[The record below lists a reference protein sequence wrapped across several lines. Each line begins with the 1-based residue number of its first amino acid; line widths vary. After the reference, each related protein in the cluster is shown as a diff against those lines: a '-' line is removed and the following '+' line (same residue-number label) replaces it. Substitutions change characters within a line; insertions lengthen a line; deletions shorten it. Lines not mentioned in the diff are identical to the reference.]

1 MAPNPAYETI
11 LFERHGPVGLLT
23 LNRPDQLNAI
33 NGKMVAEIAALM
45 DALERDEECR
55 ALVVTG
61 AGRAFS
67 AGFDLKEGAAR
78 PWGTVATVRPVLQA
92 DFDFIMRFWHSPLP
106 TLAAVK
112 GYALAG
118 ACELAMAC
126 DITIAAKGARF
137 GEPELR
143 FGSGIIALLM
153 PWLAGPK
160 KAKEAIL
167 TGNDKISA
175 EEALAMG
182 LVNRV
187 VPEGE
192 EVETALAIAREIA
205 INDREKVRLTKQ
217 AINRSFSI
225 MGLEQALAQ
234 GLDADVQ
241 IEALE
246 TPEGKMFREIRQ
258 REGLKAALA
267 WRDARFAKSP
277 EAKSQKS

>member
-1 MAPNPAYETI
+1 MAYDTI
-11 LFERHGPVGLLT
+11 LFEMRGPVGLLT
-23 LNRPDQLNAI
+23 LNRPDKLNAI
-33 NGKMVAEIAALM
+33 NGKMVEEVGALF
-45 DALERDEECR
+45 DRVEKDPEVR

-67 AGFDLKEGAAR
+67 AGFDLAEGANR
-78 PWGTVATVRPVLQA
+78 PWNTVGDVRPVLQA

-106 TLAAVK
+106 TVAAVK

-126 DITIAAKGARF
+126 DITIAATGSRF

-143 FGSGIIALLM
+143 FGSGIVALLM
-153 PWLAGPK
+153 PWLSGPK
-160 KAKEAIL
+160 RAKEAIL

-192 EVETALAIAREIA
+192 EVKAALAIAREIA
-205 INDREKVRLTKQ
+205 INDREKVRITKQ
-217 AINRSFSI
+217 AINRAYSI
-225 MGLEQALAQ
+225 MGFEQSLAV

-241 IEALE
+241 IEALQ
-246 TPEGKMFREIRQ
+246 TPEVKMFREIRQ

-267 WRDARFAKSP
+267 WRDARFEKK
-277 EAKSQKS
+277 E